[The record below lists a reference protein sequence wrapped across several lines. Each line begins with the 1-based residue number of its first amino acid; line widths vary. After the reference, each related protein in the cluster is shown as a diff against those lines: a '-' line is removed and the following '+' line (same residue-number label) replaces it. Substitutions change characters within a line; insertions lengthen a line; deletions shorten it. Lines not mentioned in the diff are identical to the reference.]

1 MLTFELKLLRM
12 INTKVEIA
20 ICLGSSCFSRG
31 NKDVLGR
38 INQYLKMNKLEDQ
51 VNFHG
56 KHCVGIC
63 AEGPVLEINGV
74 MHKHVTP
81 EDVTFILSTVFQK
94 D

>member
-1 MLTFELKLLRM
+1 M
-12 INTKVEIA
+12 IVNSKVEIA

-31 NKDVLGR
+31 NKEVLMR
-38 INQYLKMNKLEDQ
+38 INQYLKMNNLENQ

-56 KHCVGIC
+56 KHCVGVC
-63 AEGPVLEINGV
+63 AEGPVLEVDGV
-74 MHKHVTP
+74 VYKHVTP

>member
-1 MLTFELKLLRM
+1 MNNQK
-12 INTKVEIA
+12 IDIA

-31 NKDVLGR
+31 NKEVLMR
-38 INQYLKMNKLEDQ
+38 INQYLKMNKLEDR

-56 KHCVGIC
+56 KHCVGLC
-63 AEGPVLEINGV
+63 AEGPILEIDGI

-81 EDVTFILSTVFQK
+81 EDITFILSTVFDK

>member
-1 MLTFELKLLRM
+1 MSDEK
-12 INTKVEIA
+12 IDIA

-31 NKDVLGR
+31 NKEVLAR
-38 INQYLKMNKLEDQ
+38 INQYIKLHSLEDK

-56 KHCVGIC
+56 RHCVGIC

-81 EDVTFILSTVFQK
+81 EDITFLLSSIFENE
-94 D
+94 

>member
-1 MLTFELKLLRM
+1 M
-12 INTKVEIA
+12 NNSKVEIA

-31 NKDVLGR
+31 NKEVLMR

-56 KHCVGIC
+56 KHCMGIC
-63 AEGPVLEINGV
+63 AEGPVLEIDGV

-81 EDVTFILSTVFQK
+81 EDITFILSSVLKK